1 VPETGG
7 GAVIRFTSGDLQLT
21 ILTAGT
27 LWLDGGAMFGVVPKM
42 LWAKLR
48 PPDERNRIRLGMNV
62 LLVDD
67 GATRTLIDN
76 GAGTKWDDKQRDIYG
91 FELMTPEEILR
102 PAGLTP
108 SDIDVVLDTHLHF
121 DHAGGNTSFDRQGRI
136 VPSFP
141 NARYVV
147 QRGEI
152 DFARSD
158 NERIRASYVRDNF
171 EPLDALGLFDTV
183 DGDAEV
189 SSRIQVML
197 APGHTPFLHVPVIRS
212 GEHTVAFLADLVPT
226 ASHVPYPYIMGYD
239 LEPLRTLASKKRI
252 LSLAAREGWRLVF
265 EHDAELPF
273 GVLEEDRGKL
283 RAVRCAVEA

>member
-1 VPETGG
+1 
-7 GAVIRFTSGDLQLT
+7 VIRFVSGDLQLT
-21 ILTAGT
+21 ILSAGT
-27 LWLDGGAMFGVVPKM
+27 LWLDGGAMFGVVPKT

-48 PPDERNRIRLGMNV
+48 APDDRNRIRLAMNV

-76 GAGTKWDDKQRDIYG
+76 GAGTKWDGKQRDIYT
-91 FELMTPEEILR
+91 FTLMSPEEILR

-108 SDIDVVLDTHLHF
+108 SDIDVVLDSHLHF
-121 DHAGGNTSFDRQGRI
+121 DHAGGNTSFDRDGTI

-158 NERIRASYVRDNF
+158 NERIRASYIRDNF
-171 EPLDALGLFDTV
+171 EPLDALGLFDPV
-183 DGDAEV
+183 DGDAKI
-189 SSRIQVML
+189 SKRIEVML

-252 LSLAAREGWRLVF
+252 LPLAASEGWRLVF
-265 EHDAELPF
+265 EHDVDLPF
-273 GVLEEDRGKL
+273 GVLEEDRGRL
-283 RAVRCAVEA
+283 RAVPCAVEA